1 MSEIDETKICDN
13 MTRSNI
19 VKNNS
24 NFLKTNNNIKYV
36 STKIVKCIPII
47 CHPCSSIMK

>member
-1 MSEIDETKICDN
+1 MSETDETKNCDN

-24 NFLKTNNNIKYV
+24 NFLKK
-36 STKIVKCIPII
+36 KK
-47 CHPCSSIMK
+47 